1 MSYIA
6 LTRFADL
13 QDGNRIYEAG
23 DTYPRPGF
31 DVSPERLAEL
41 AGSDNRM
48 GEPLIVD
55 VDAPCAEC
63 AVEALQTPVEAPQ
76 DEPKKYQPRA
86 WKRLKRPTEAVRG
99 GDMYD

>member
-1 MSYIA
+1 VSYIV
-6 LTRFADL
+6 LMRFADL

-23 DTYPRPGF
+23 DNYPRPGF

-55 VDAPCAEC
+55 VEAPCDKC
-63 AVEALQTPVEAPQ
+63 AVEAPETPVKAPQ
-76 DEPKKYQPRA
+76 DKLKEIPAQSQEPPKKTRRSRQ
-86 WKRLKRPTEAVRG
+86 KG
-99 GDMYD
+99 

>member
-1 MSYIA
+1 MSYIV
-6 LTRFADL
+6 LMRFADL

-48 GEPLIVD
+48 GEPLIVN
-55 VDAPCAEC
+55 VDTACAAC
-63 AVEALQTPVEAPQ
+63 AVEAPQTPVEAPRTE
-76 DEPKKYQPRA
+76 DKEIPA
-86 WKRLKRPTEAVRG
+86 EAVENAKKPVRSRKRG
-99 GDMYD
+99 

>member
-1 MSYIA
+1 MSYIV

-63 AVEALQTPVEAPQ
+63 AVEAPETPVEAPE
-76 DEPKKYQPRA
+76 DEPKEIPADSDETPKKARRSR
-86 WKRLKRPTEAVRG
+86 KKG
-99 GDMYD
+99 

>member
-1 MSYIA
+1 MGYIV
-6 LTRFADL
+6 LMRFADI
-13 QDGNRIYEAG
+13 QDGNRVYEAG

-55 VDAPCAEC
+55 VDAPCDKC
-63 AVEALQTPVEAPQ
+63 AVEAPETPAEAP
-76 DEPKKYQPRA
+76 DDAPKEIS
-86 WKRLKRPTEAVRG
+86 TEYVKPAKKARRSRQKG
-99 GDMYD
+99 

>member
-1 MSYIA
+1 MSFIV
-6 LTRFADL
+6 LMRFADL

-31 DVSPERLAEL
+31 AVSQERLAEL

-55 VDAPCAEC
+55 VEAPCNKC
-63 AVEALQTPVEAPQ
+63 AVEATQ
-76 DEPKKYQPRA
+76 DEPKEIPVQSEEPPKKARRSRQ
-86 WKRLKRPTEAVRG
+86 KG
-99 GDMYD
+99 

>member
-1 MSYIA
+1 MSYIV

-55 VDAPCAEC
+55 VDAPCDAC
-63 AVEALQTPVEAPQ
+63 AVEAPETPIEAPQ
-76 DEPKKYQPRA
+76 DEPKEIPADSEETPKKARRSR
-86 WKRLKRPTEAVRG
+86 KKG
-99 GDMYD
+99 

>member
-1 MSYIA
+1 MSFIV
-6 LTRFADL
+6 LMRFADL

-55 VDAPCAEC
+55 VDAPCDKC
-63 AVEALQTPVEAPQ
+63 AVEAPEMPIEAPQ
-76 DEPKKYQPRA
+76 DEPKEIPAESVEPPKKARRSRQ
-86 WKRLKRPTEAVRG
+86 KG
-99 GDMYD
+99 